1 MGGRSSLIDQLTHRA
16 RQAAAT
22 IASLLFECE
31 EVLGDDHDDPNA
43 RAFDVDELMA
53 ELSKRR
59 PSGTESPVLRYH
71 RTLGEPINPEIASAD
86 ERRVMALVLRAWAKH
101 VRHGKAVRPDVLSLT
116 CDWLASPNRPHLV
129 GVVRFVVIL
138 ALRSLYEVKF
148 NQASLE
154 TLRAAY
160 EHLHWRLEKQ
170 KRRRQLHSVGGHQN
184 FMLDLLALDGW
195 IQRRLRE
202 PHLQSWYESFEKYPF
217 GVHKAK
223 REFGKD
229 DWPELTG
236 SLPDFATLVNMA
248 FNQPLALAGL
258 DEVMGGLSPTI
269 PQPTHPRSGGLVTL
283 IAGPPGSGKT
293 TLTLSIT
300 ARMAEL
306 GSIVRYVATEEEP
319 HGLENKQVSFA
330 SSLAVELDVDTE
342 TSEGSSLGD
351 FKIVPGT
358 SFTDLRSL
366 VDQLERE
373 SAVHTGPSNTTTA
386 KERGRPL
393 YLPLPRVVVIDSLT
407 ALLHGKRPP
416 GHRGEQPESTAG
428 SELARSELVLVLNKL
443 RSLGVCVFLV
453 GGRADPD
460 DEGLEYLVDNVLL
473 LGTDAVTHQRHPVRT
488 VCISKTRLQA
498 SNRGVHVLH
507 LSRNE
512 GVTVSPSLH
521 AVLRG
526 LKGRHVLD
534 SDPSSRAVIWSRS
547 ATTGRQQL
555 AFGFSNDSPL
565 TIGAQSQ
572 SLVYGKGPAGKAAL
586 ALALAFEPRVPQ
598 GKQGNKAD
606 KERWEQY
613 LESHA
618 LQGVESHRISERA
631 LRETRVMVV
640 SFLYGRDYYARLVE
654 QLLTKRFHQRPAD
667 LGDYITTLDF
677 YPGFIDAETLV
688 RRVHTELWG
697 GRISGRPYT
706 AVVIDGVHN
715 LLLQFPLLEREPLL
729 WPTLFRLLR
738 VEGIDTITTF
748 TFFSVGRPSAPHVE
762 SSLDGTLHIDR
773 GEGLSNVIGGSEHLF
788 FQLLVGKCDYTFA
801 VERVGRREQGVRPD
815 SMHVRL
821 ESSIDGF
828 GDARTEFYWD
838 PETMSYDRKY

>member
-283 IAGPPGSGKT
+283 ISGPPGSGKT

-306 GSIVRYVATEEEP
+306 GSFVRYVATEEEP

-330 SSLAVELDVDTE
+330 SSLAV
-342 TSEGSSLGD
+342 
-351 FKIVPGT
+351 
-358 SFTDLRSL
+358 
-366 VDQLERE
+366 
-373 SAVHTGPSNTTTA
+373 
-386 KERGRPL
+386 
-393 YLPLPRVVVIDSLT
+393 
-407 ALLHGKRPP
+407 
-416 GHRGEQPESTAG
+416 
-428 SELARSELVLVLNKL
+428 
-443 RSLGVCVFLV
+443 
-453 GGRADPD
+453 
-460 DEGLEYLVDNVLL
+460 
-473 LGTDAVTHQRHPVRT
+473 
-488 VCISKTRLQA
+488 
-498 SNRGVHVLH
+498 
-507 LSRNE
+507 
-512 GVTVSPSLH
+512 
-521 AVLRG
+521 
-526 LKGRHVLD
+526 
-534 SDPSSRAVIWSRS
+534 
-547 ATTGRQQL
+547 
-555 AFGFSNDSPL
+555 
-565 TIGAQSQ
+565 
-572 SLVYGKGPAGKAAL
+572 
-586 ALALAFEPRVPQ
+586 
-598 GKQGNKAD
+598 
-606 KERWEQY
+606 
-613 LESHA
+613 
-618 LQGVESHRISERA
+618 
-631 LRETRVMVV
+631 
-640 SFLYGRDYYARLVE
+640 
-654 QLLTKRFHQRPAD
+654 
-667 LGDYITTLDF
+667 
-677 YPGFIDAETLV
+677 
-688 RRVHTELWG
+688 
-697 GRISGRPYT
+697 
-706 AVVIDGVHN
+706 
-715 LLLQFPLLEREPLL
+715 
-729 WPTLFRLLR
+729 
-738 VEGIDTITTF
+738 
-748 TFFSVGRPSAPHVE
+748 
-762 SSLDGTLHIDR
+762 
-773 GEGLSNVIGGSEHLF
+773 
-788 FQLLVGKCDYTFA
+788 
-801 VERVGRREQGVRPD
+801 
-815 SMHVRL
+815 
-821 ESSIDGF
+821 
-828 GDARTEFYWD
+828 
-838 PETMSYDRKY
+838 